1 MTHIDTPP
9 ASTSEAI
16 AIQNEMRGRV
26 SLTDSYPP
34 IKRIAGLDVGY
45 DPERNL
51 ARAALVTM
59 DMDALTPI
67 TDIVEYDIVHFPYV
81 PGLLSFREAPVLMKA
96 LARLGSEMPDVLFV
110 DGQGVAHP
118 RRLGIAA
125 HIGVLSGL
133 PTIGI
138 AKKKLCGRY
147 EEPGNEQGSQT
158 TLFDGKEQIGTVLR
172 SRANVK
178 PLFISPGH
186 RISHDTAVTLVKRCL
201 KGYRLPE
208 PTRLAD
214 KLSKVRKSP
223 SLFD

>member
-1 MTHIDTPP
+1 MTDSDTPV
-9 ASTSEAI
+9 STSEAI
-16 AIQNEMRGRV
+16 AIQNAMRAKV
-26 SLTDSYPP
+26 LLADDHPP
-34 IKRIAGLDVGY
+34 VKRIAGIDVGY

-59 DMDALTPI
+59 DIDTLTPI
-67 TDIVEYDIVHFPYV
+67 ASVVEYDSVRFPYV

-96 LARLGSEMPDVLFV
+96 LARLGTQRPDMLFV

-147 EEPGNEQGSQT
+147 EEPAIEQGSRT
-158 TLFDGKEQIGTVLR
+158 MLFDGRERIGTVLR
-172 SRANVK
+172 SRTNVK
-178 PLFISPGH
+178 PLFVSPGH
-186 RISHDTAVTLVKRCL
+186 RVSQDTAVLLVMRCL
-201 KGYRLPE
+201 RGYRLPE

-214 KLSKVRKSP
+214 KLSKFSASP